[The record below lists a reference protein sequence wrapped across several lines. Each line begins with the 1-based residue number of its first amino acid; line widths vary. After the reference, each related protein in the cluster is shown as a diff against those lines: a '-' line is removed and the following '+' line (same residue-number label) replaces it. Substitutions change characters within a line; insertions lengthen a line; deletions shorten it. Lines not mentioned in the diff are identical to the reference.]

1 MKTFTQSEKFNPYN
15 NFARDVALIS
25 SVRGSYNPS
34 RVTVARQLIL
44 KAVVTMLSSRQRR
57 LARPLT
63 LAIAAVVCLLGATSF
78 SAQTPRERTLYVS
91 AVDEKG
97 EPIEGLGPNDFIV
110 REDGAPREVLR
121 VSRAIEPI
129 DIAILVDDSAASE
142 QLIPRVREALRPFVA
157 RMSDGNQIALIGLAD
172 RPTILANYTSNPAL
186 LEKGIGL
193 LWPRTRAGSTLLD
206 GIFEVSRGL
215 ERRETPRAVIIPVIT
230 DGGDFANRQYDQV
243 IQEVKRASVAIHA
256 VTVGN
261 FNSTDDEELR
271 NRGRML
277 AEGTKTS
284 GGQRVNL
291 LTPMAVQQAFDRLA
305 RELLSQYK
313 VVYGHPESLIPPTK
327 FEVIARR
334 PGITMRG
341 TPERGTG
348 TSK

>member
-1 MKTFTQSEKFNPYN
+1 
-15 NFARDVALIS
+15 
-25 SVRGSYNPS
+25 
-34 RVTVARQLIL
+34 
-44 KAVVTMLSSRQRR
+44 MLSSPQRR
-57 LARPLT
+57 LTRLLT
-63 LAIAAVVCLLGATSF
+63 LAIAAVLYVLATSSF
-78 SAQTPRERTLYVS
+78 SAQGPRERAMFVS

-97 EPIEGLGPNDFIV
+97 EPVQGLGPRDFIV
-110 REDGAPREVLR
+110 REDGAEREVLR

-142 QLIPRVREALRPFVA
+142 QLIPRVREALRPFIA
-157 RMSDGNQIALIGLAD
+157 RMSMGNQIALIGLAD
-172 RPTILANYTSNPAL
+172 RPTILANYTSNPTL

-206 GIFEVSRGL
+206 AIYEVSNGL

-243 IQEVKRASVAIHA
+243 MEEVKRAAVAIHA

-271 NRGRML
+271 NRARVL
-277 AEGTKTS
+277 SEGTRTS

-291 LTPMAVQQAFDRLA
+291 LTPIAVQQALDRLA
-305 RELLSQYK
+305 RELSSQYK

-327 FEVIARR
+327 FEVSARR

>member
-1 MKTFTQSEKFNPYN
+1 
-15 NFARDVALIS
+15 
-25 SVRGSYNPS
+25 
-34 RVTVARQLIL
+34 
-44 KAVVTMLSSRQRR
+44 MLFSRQHRPTR
-57 LARPLT
+57 LLT
-63 LAIAAVVCLLGATSF
+63 LAIAAVLCLLATTSF
-78 SAQTPRERTLYVS
+78 RAQAPRERTMFVS

-97 EPIEGLGPNDFIV
+97 EPVAGLGPRDFIV
-110 REDGAPREVLR
+110 REDGAEREVLR
-121 VSRAIEPI
+121 VSRATEPI
-129 DIAILVDDSAASE
+129 DIALLVDDSAASE
-142 QLIPRVREALRPFVA
+142 QLIPRVREALRPFIA
-157 RMSDGNQIALIGLAD
+157 KMSMGNQIALVGLAD
-172 RPTILANYTSNPAL
+172 RPTILTNYTSNPTL

-193 LWPRTRAGSTLLD
+193 LWPRTRASSTLLD
-206 GIFEVSRGL
+206 GIYEVSRGL

-243 IQEVKRASVAIHA
+243 MEEVKRAGVAIHA

-271 NRGRML
+271 NRARVL
-277 AEGTKTS
+277 AEGTRTS

-291 LTPMAVQQAFDRLA
+291 LTPMAVQQALDRLG
-305 RELLSQYK
+305 RELSSQYK

-327 FEVIARR
+327 FDVSARR

>member
-1 MKTFTQSEKFNPYN
+1 M
-15 NFARDVALIS
+15 
-25 SVRGSYNPS
+25 
-34 RVTVARQLIL
+34 
-44 KAVVTMLSSRQRR
+44 MLSTVQRGLMR
-57 LARPLT
+57 TLP
-63 LAIAAVVCLLGATSF
+63 LAIAAALCLFATT
-78 SAQTPRERTLYVS
+78 SAQGSRERTMYVS

-97 EPIEGLGPNDFIV
+97 EPVEGLGPNDFIV
-110 REDGAPREVLR
+110 REDGTPREVLR

-129 DIAILVDDSAASE
+129 DIAVLVDDSGASD
-142 QLIPRVREALRPFVA
+142 QLIPRVREALRPFIA
-157 RMSDGNQIALIGLAD
+157 RMTDGNQIALIGLAD
-172 RPTILANYTSNPAL
+172 RPTILANYTSNPML

-215 ERRETPRAVIIPVIT
+215 QRRETPRAVIVPVIT

-256 VTVGN
+256 ITVGN
-261 FNSTDDEELR
+261 FNSTDQEELR

-277 AEGTKTS
+277 DEGTRIS

-291 LTPMAVQQAFDRLA
+291 LTPMSVQQALERLG

-313 VVYGHPESLIPPTK
+313 VVYGHPESLIPPTR
-327 FEVIARR
+327 FEVSARR

>member
-1 MKTFTQSEKFNPYN
+1 
-15 NFARDVALIS
+15 
-25 SVRGSYNPS
+25 
-34 RVTVARQLIL
+34 
-44 KAVVTMLSSRQRR
+44 MLFSRQRR
-57 LARPLT
+57 LTRLLT
-63 LAIAAVVCLLGATSF
+63 LAIGAVLCVLATTSF
-78 SAQTPRERTLYVS
+78 SAQASRERTMFVS

-97 EPIEGLGPNDFIV
+97 EPVQGLGPNDFIV
-110 REDGAPREVLR
+110 REDGTEREVLR

-129 DIAILVDDSAASE
+129 DIAMLVDDSAASE
-142 QLIPRVREALRPFVA
+142 QLIPRVREALRPFIA
-157 RMSDGNQIALIGLAD
+157 KMSMGNQIALIGLAD
-172 RPTILANYTSNPAL
+172 RPTILANYTSNPTL

-215 ERRETPRAVIIPVIT
+215 QRRETPRAVIIPVIT
-230 DGGDFANRQYDQV
+230 DGGDFASRQYDQV
-243 IQEVKRASVAIHA
+243 MEEVKRASVAIHA

-261 FNSTDDEELR
+261 FTSTNDEELR
-271 NRGRML
+271 NRARLL
-277 AEGTKTS
+277 AEGTRTS

-291 LTPMAVQQAFDRLA
+291 LTPMAVQQALDRLA
-305 RELLSQYK
+305 RELSSQYK

-327 FEVIARR
+327 FEVSARR

>member
-1 MKTFTQSEKFNPYN
+1 M
-15 NFARDVALIS
+15 
-25 SVRGSYNPS
+25 PS
-34 RVTVARQLIL
+34 RVKVARRLIL
-44 KAVVTMLSSRQRR
+44 KSFPKMLSSPQRR
-57 LARPLT
+57 PT
-63 LAIAAVVCLLGATSF
+63 LAIAAVICLLAMTSF
-78 SAQTPRERTLYVS
+78 DAQAPRERTMFVS

-97 EPIEGLGPNDFIV
+97 EPVQGLGPNDFIV
-110 REDGAPREVLR
+110 REDGAQREVLR

-142 QLIPRVREALRPFVA
+142 QLIPRVREALRPFIA
-157 RMSDGNQIALIGLAD
+157 KMSMGNQIALIGLAD
-172 RPTILANYTSNPAL
+172 RPTILTNYTSNATL

-206 GIFEVSRGL
+206 GIYEVSSGL

-243 IQEVKRASVAIHA
+243 MEEVKRAGVAIHA

-271 NRGRML
+271 NRARVL
-277 AEGTKTS
+277 AEGTRTS

-291 LTPMAVQQAFDRLA
+291 LTPMAVQQALDRLA
-305 RELLSQYK
+305 RELSSQYK

-327 FEVIARR
+327 FEVNARR

-348 TSK
+348 TTK

>member
-1 MKTFTQSEKFNPYN
+1 
-15 NFARDVALIS
+15 
-25 SVRGSYNPS
+25 
-34 RVTVARQLIL
+34 
-44 KAVVTMLSSRQRR
+44 MLSSHQRR
-57 LARPLT
+57 RTRPLL
-63 LAIAAVVCLLGATSF
+63 LASLAASCLLATVSF
-78 SAQTPRERTLYVS
+78 SAQAPRERTMFVS

-97 EPIEGLGPNDFIV
+97 EPVQGLGPNDFIV
-110 REDGAPREVLR
+110 REDGTEREVLR
-121 VSRAIEPI
+121 VSRATEPI
-129 DIAILVDDSAASE
+129 DIALLIDDSAASE
-142 QLIPRVREALRPFVA
+142 QLIPRVREALRPFIA
-157 RMSDGNQIALIGLAD
+157 KMAMGNQIALVGLAD
-172 RPTILANYTSNPAL
+172 RPTILTNYTSNATL

-206 GIFEVSRGL
+206 AIYEVSRGL

-243 IQEVKRASVAIHA
+243 MEEVKRAGVALHA

-271 NRGRML
+271 NRARVL
-277 AEGTKTS
+277 AEGTRTS

-291 LTPMAVQQAFDRLA
+291 LTPTAVQQALDRLA
-305 RELLSQYK
+305 RELSSQYK

-327 FEVIARR
+327 FEVSARR